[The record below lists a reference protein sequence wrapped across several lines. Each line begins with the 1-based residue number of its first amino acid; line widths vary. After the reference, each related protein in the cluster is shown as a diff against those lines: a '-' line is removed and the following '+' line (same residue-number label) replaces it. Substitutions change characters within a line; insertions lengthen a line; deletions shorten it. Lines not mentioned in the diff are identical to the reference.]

1 MTGQADTDLDSA
13 LATSPFDAVHPL
25 FPLWMQPRGKSK
37 SISHRCYLREV
48 AFDWELTNET
58 IYLPLCGFQGALNST
73 SRFLPPLQ
81 NAPTKGPM
89 WGYPRGRFWDL
100 GTVLEPFCG
109 KLLPKVDKP
118 VKN

>member
-1 MTGQADTDLDSA
+1 MEARVETLTDERDLLQVS
-13 LATSPFDAVHPL
+13 
-25 FPLWMQPRGKSK
+25 
-37 SISHRCYLREV
+37 SISGSFNNLFEV
-48 AFDWELTNET
+48 LSATVPRAGGRASGVT
-58 IYLPLCGFQGALNST
+58 
-73 SRFLPPLQ
+73 
-81 NAPTKGPM
+81 TKGPM